1 MIRRMFARMMSVGLL
16 ALSLLGGTANATQLV
31 LSSDRPDIQM
41 WYYPTGSAN
50 GIGSVRDRASTFATY
65 SGIEDGEPV
74 FYPGNGTGFPGRRG
88 EFIMASNTADDVPT
102 GLNPSRYRIDSLKI
116 STTLLGQ
123 SFAALGMPYDNTIDT
138 AEDVTTN
145 SDNDDA
151 GHPLELYGIGFR
163 ADGDYSEGFAFDLDN
178 PQSEA
183 FELGDYRWSDFS
195 TPYHLFGQDAN
206 GNDVTNSPAGGYSAT
221 EADNNTEPF
230 TPVPFALGRIFD
242 ENQQEIAPGTLVN
255 PGDTVSYE
263 PDLNDSGVL
272 SYIQQSLSEGY
283 LGFSLSSLHQ
293 PAGHTG
299 TVPYPDIYTDPFAS
313 AQNHSLGLGDN
324 PDGPGPAIELAVTIL
339 PPGDYDASGFVDH
352 ADYELWKSQFGGTV
366 LSADGNSDG
375 VVNLA
380 DYTVWRDNLGA
391 GTPPPG
397 ALRAGST
404 AVPEPSSPQL
414 MGLLGLAAIYLWM
427 GRLVYSPKELAK
439 GLAR

>member
-1 MIRRMFARMMSVGLL
+1 MIRRMFARFMSVGLL
-16 ALSLLGGTANATQLV
+16 ALAPLGGSAFATQLA

-88 EFIMASNTADDVPT
+88 EFITVSNTADDVPT
-102 GLNPSRYRIDSLKI
+102 GLNPTRYRIDALKI

-123 SFAALGMPYDNTIDT
+123 SFAALGMPYDNSIDT

-145 SDNDDA
+145 SDNDDP

-178 PQSEA
+178 RQSDA

-221 EADNNTEPF
+221 ESDNSTGPF
-230 TPVPFALGRIFD
+230 TPVPFALGKIYD
-242 ENQQEIAPGTLVN
+242 ENEEEIPAGTLVS
-255 PGDTVSYE
+255 PGDEVSYE
-263 PDLNDSGVL
+263 PDLSNTGIL

-293 PAGHTG
+293 PLGHTG
-299 TVPYPDIYTDPFAS
+299 TVPYPDFYTDPFAS
-313 AQNHSLGLGDN
+313 AQNHSLGLGEN
-324 PDGPGPAIELAVTIL
+324 PDGSGPTIELRVTIL

-352 ADYELWKSQFGGTV
+352 SDYELWKSQFGGAR
-366 LSADGNSDG
+366 LSADGNNDG

-397 ALRAGST
+397 ALLVGST
-404 AVPEPSSPQL
+404 SVPEPSSLQL
-414 MGLLGLAAIYLWM
+414 VGLLGLTAVFCGWVDWFI
-427 GRLVYSPKELAK
+427 RPKNSRK
-439 GLAR
+439 G